1 MTRFL
6 YILILIGGAAFYLLF
21 ADTLSFVL
29 LISLIIL
36 PVILLVELIISS
48 AFLKCSVKT
57 ERVTAFRGEACEAAF
72 RISNNSVFPLPNTR
86 LRIKTICYPG
96 GEVSFSTVNIPLPAL
111 RTETVTITLGSEHCC
126 RAEITVESVKIY
138 DLLRIFS
145 AKRFKRKMKCTAYII
160 PKLREHYAEEAN
172 ALLNRFG
179 TEPSE
184 DSETVRERGN
194 GTPGD
199 VCGFREFLPGDRLSL
214 MHYKLS
220 ARFDKDIVK
229 ILSASGETRFL
240 LTADLSSDDH
250 DKRDNA
256 LERLMSV
263 AYYLALRGAEVY
275 TAVPSHIDPFSHC
288 SEGLD
293 VLTGEN
299 GFSAVRIKDGS
310 DYFAAARLF
319 CGEGF
324 PSSEGIRGF
333 IYHDLSCEK

>member
-48 AFLKCSVKT
+48 AFLRCSEKSKM
-57 ERVTAFRGEACEAAF
+57 VTAFRGEPCEAAF
-72 RISNNSVFPLPNTR
+72 LISNNSVFPLPNTR
-86 LRIKTICYPG
+86 LRIKTVCYPG
-96 GEVSFSTVNIPLPAL
+96 GETSYSTVNIPLPAL
-111 RTETVTITLGSEHCC
+111 RTETVTVTLGSEHCC
-126 RAEITVESVKIY
+126 RAEITVESIKIY

-145 AKRFKRKMKCTAYII
+145 AKRFRRKLKCSAYII
-160 PKLREHYAEEAN
+160 PKLRENYAEEARS
-172 ALLNRFG
+172 LLNRPL
-179 TEPSE
+179 TDLSE
-184 DSETVRERGN
+184 DSEAVRERGT
-194 GTPGD
+194 GAPGD

-229 ILSASGETRFL
+229 ILNVSGETRFL
-240 LTADLSSDDH
+240 LTADLTSEDN
-250 DKRDNA
+250 DKRNCA

-263 AYYLALRGAEVY
+263 AYYLAVQGAEVFA
-275 TAVPSHIDPFSHC
+275 AVPSHIDPFSHKA
-288 SEGLD
+288 EGLD
-293 VLTGEN
+293 ILTGEN

-319 CGEGF
+319 CGESL
-324 PSSEGIRGF
+324 PAADGIRGF
-333 IYHDLSCEK
+333 IRHDLSC

>member
-1 MTRFL
+1 MTRIL

-48 AFLKCSVKT
+48 AFLRCSVKT
-57 ERVTAFRGEACEAAF
+57 EKVTAFRGEPCEAAF
-72 RISNNSVFPLPNTR
+72 CISNNSVFPLPNTR
-86 LRIKTICYPG
+86 LRIKTVCFPDG
-96 GEVSFSTVNIPLPAL
+96 KTTFSNVNIPLPAL
-111 RTETVTITLGSEHCC
+111 RTETVTVTLGSEHCC

-145 AKRFKRKMKCTAYII
+145 ARRFKRKMKCTAYII
-160 PKLREHYAEEAN
+160 PKLREQYAEEAN
-172 ALLNRFG
+172 AIMRHSE
-179 TEPSE
+179 TELYAE
-184 DSETVRERGN
+184 SETVKERGN
-194 GTPGD
+194 GAPGD

-229 ILSASGETRFL
+229 IFNINGDTRFL
-240 LTADLSSDDH
+240 LTADLTSEDH
-250 DKRDNA
+250 DKRDSA

-263 AYYLALRGAEVY
+263 AYYLAQQGAEVY
-275 TAVPSHIDPFSHC
+275 TAVPVYADPI
-288 SEGLD
+288 EPID

-299 GFSAVRIKDGS
+299 GFSAVRIRDGA
-310 DYFAAARLF
+310 DYFTAARLF
-319 CGEGF
+319 CGGDF
-324 PSSEGIRGF
+324 PAAERMGGF

>member
-1 MTRFL
+1 MTRIL

-48 AFLKCSVKT
+48 VFLGCSVKT
-57 ERVTAFRGEACEAAF
+57 ERITAFRGEPCEAEF
-72 RISNNSVFPLPNTR
+72 CISNNSVFPLPNTR
-86 LRIKTICYPG
+86 LRIKTVCFPG
-96 GEVSFSTVNIPLPAL
+96 GETTFSNVNIPLPAL
-111 RTETVTITLGSEHCC
+111 RTETVTVTLGSEHCC

-145 AKRFKRKMKCTAYII
+145 ARRFKRKMKCTAYII
-160 PKLREHYAEEAN
+160 PKLKEQYAEEAN
-172 ALLNRFG
+172 ALLRNSG
-179 TEPSE
+179 TEQFAE
-184 DSETVRERGN
+184 SETVREQGN
-194 GTPGD
+194 GAPGD

-229 ILSASGETRFL
+229 IFNVNGETRFL
-240 LTADLSSDDH
+240 LTADLTSEDH
-250 DKRDNA
+250 DKRDAA

-263 AYYLALRGAEVY
+263 AYYLALQGGVVY
-275 TAVPSHIDPFSHC
+275 GAVPGHIDPF
-288 SEGLD
+288 ETAD
-293 VLTGEN
+293 ILTGEN
-299 GFSAVRIKDGS
+299 DFSAVRIKDGA

-319 CGEGF
+319 CGGDF
-324 PSSEGIRGF
+324 PAAEGIRGF

>member
-36 PVILLVELIISS
+36 PVILLTELMISL

-57 ERVTAFRGEACEAAF
+57 EKVTAFRGEACEAAF

-86 LRIKTICYPG
+86 LRIKTVYYPG
-96 GEVSFSTVNIPLPAL
+96 GEVNFQTVNIPLPAL
-111 RTETVTITLGSEHCC
+111 RTETVTVTLGSEHCC

-145 AKRFKRKMKCTAYII
+145 AKRFKRKMKCTTYII

-172 ALLNRFG
+172 ALMNRFG

-194 GTPGD
+194 GAPGD

-229 ILSASGETRFL
+229 ILSVSGETRFL
-240 LTADLSSDDH
+240 LTADLSSDDFV
-250 DKRDNA
+250 KRDNA

-263 AYYLALRGAEVY
+263 AYYLALQGGEVY
-275 TAVPSHIDPFSHC
+275 TAVPHHIGSSSHSIEEIDI
-288 SEGLD
+288 L
-293 VLTGEN
+293 N
-299 GFSAVRIKDGS
+299 GALAVRIKDGA

-319 CGEGF
+319 CGEDL
-324 PSSEGIRGF
+324 PAAESMNGF
-333 IYHDLSCEK
+333 ICRDLSCEK